1 MKSMVRIEDIAKAAL
16 AHEALE
22 VRSLVQ
28 DLLRAAPDWAA
39 MPRPRSVDEAVMA
52 VSAAFVELFAERSGA
67 QPAAWTR
74 DVGPVPAPI
83 YLLEAARTMPRT
95 RALIEAESPEP
106 LRKRNIFAPKDYA
119 QFV

>member
-1 MKSMVRIEDIAKAAL
+1 MVRIEDIARAAL

-28 DLLRAAPDWAA
+28 DLLRTPPDWAA
-39 MPRPRSVDEAVMA
+39 VPRPRAVDPLVMA
-52 VSAAFVELFAERSGA
+52 LSAAFVELFAERSGA
-67 QPAAWTR
+67 EPAAWTR
-74 DVGPVPAPI
+74 EVGPAPSPI

-106 LRKRNIFAPKDYA
+106 LRKRNIFAPRDYA
-119 QFV
+119 QLV